1 MDIMYTFA
9 LEAPVDGSTHI
20 GVISEQ
26 KESVAVYVNGVYGT
40 VDGGDFVPS
49 TLASRWTYTVSGYE
63 FADLLAQADSR
74 GRPANREDHEFISS
88 DVVAHFADHAAALA
102 RAAAAEEAARAA

>member
-63 FADLLAQADSR
+63 FADLLEQADGR
-74 GRPANREDHEFISS
+74 GRPAGREDYEFISS
-88 DVVAHFADHAAALA
+88 DVAAHFEGHTAVLA
-102 RAAAAEEAARAA
+102 RVATAQEAAEAA